1 VSSSIINRVDCLV
14 SSTSWRSVA
23 NGSLASLLPAEYRFH
38 GTTQNRAGWCITLM
52 QNDHTRA
59 RCLAF
64 PQAMCHCD
72 DKAAET
78 VLTVCRSLLNAHH
91 CNLSFQKPKHIQFHI
106 HSRTSVHRVTHS
118 HVLIA
123 LATVRRRPSAPLLY
137 QSLGNIPS
145 LSLAYGPS
153 ITDTNITIG
162 EF

>member
-1 VSSSIINRVDCLV
+1 MGV
-14 SSTSWRSVA
+14 W
-23 NGSLASLLPAEYRFH
+23 LPAEYQFH
-38 GTTQNRAGWCITLM
+38 GTTQNQAGRCITLM
-52 QNDHTRA
+52 QNDHT
-59 RCLAF
+59 CPAF

-72 DKAAET
+72 DRAAET
-78 VLTVCRSLLNAHH
+78 VLTVYSFCRSLLNAHH

-106 HSRTSVHRVTHS
+106 HSGTSVHRVTHS
-118 HVLIA
+118 RVLIA
-123 LATVRRRPSAPLLY
+123 LATVRRRPSAPLLH